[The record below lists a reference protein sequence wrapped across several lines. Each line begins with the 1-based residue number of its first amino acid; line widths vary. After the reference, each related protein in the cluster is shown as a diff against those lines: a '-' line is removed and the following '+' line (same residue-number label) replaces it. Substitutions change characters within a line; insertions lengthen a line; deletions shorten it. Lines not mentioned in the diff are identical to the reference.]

1 MAGQGAFNSLGGAGS
16 SDSLGPESLN
26 GNGRLLGGRGGAVR
40 NVLTNNNSAYGAD
53 TFGQDGGS
61 LAGGGTIQAV
71 GAGVLTF
78 IYGGWGGTGGG
89 GGAAVN
95 IANAAYTA
103 GGRGGNGLVVFQY
116 LS

>member
-1 MAGQGAFNSLGGAGS
+1 MAGQDTLNSLGGAGS

-26 GNGRLLGGRGGAVR
+26 GNGRLLGGRGGALR
-40 NVLTNNNSAYGAD
+40 NVITNNNSAYGAD

-61 LAGGGTIQAV
+61 LAGGGTIQAT

-78 IYGGWGGTGGG
+78 IYGGWGGTGAG